1 MSDFL
6 MDYYLWLKAGH
17 IIAVI
22 AWMAGMFYLPRLFA
36 YHAEPSVGYDKAATF
51 KVMER
56 RLLRI
61 IMNPAMIA
69 TWLFG
74 ILMVVANPEIAQ
86 GGWFHVKFALVLG
99 MSALHGVFSKWRKV
113 FERDANTRPSRFY
126 KIWNEVPTV
135 LMMVIVI
142 MVVVKP
148 F

>member
-1 MSDFL
+1 MSEFL
-6 MDYYLWLKAGH
+6 MQHYLWLKALH
-17 IIAVI
+17 VIALI

-36 YHAEPSVGYDKAATF
+36 YHAEAEKGSDKSETF
-51 KVMER
+51 KRMER

-69 TWLFG
+69 TWMFG
-74 ILMVVANPEIAQ
+74 VSMIIANPALLE
-86 GGWFHVKFALVLG
+86 GGWLHAKLALVLG
-99 MSALHGVFSKWRKV
+99 MSGLHGVFSKWRKV
-113 FERDANTRPSRFY
+113 FARDENKRPAKFY

-142 MVVVKP
+142 LVIVKP